1 MEKNSVNSVIQKLR
15 LIPGYVMTYY
25 IFELLAAFFCIF
37 AGKYVRSNVWG
48 VYFIV
53 LSTAFIWM
61 TVMEWRILVK
71 KDVRINQLLV
81 LANALWLILI
91 EI

>member
-1 MEKNSVNSVIQKLR
+1 MDSVFFLYF
-15 LIPGYVMTYY
+15 LIDNTSNRKPFG
-25 IFELLAAFFCIF
+25 
-37 AGKYVRSNVWG
+37 SNVWG
-48 VYFIV
+48 VYFVV

-71 KDVRINQLLV
+71 KDVRINQLFV
-81 LANALWLILI
+81 LANAPWLILI